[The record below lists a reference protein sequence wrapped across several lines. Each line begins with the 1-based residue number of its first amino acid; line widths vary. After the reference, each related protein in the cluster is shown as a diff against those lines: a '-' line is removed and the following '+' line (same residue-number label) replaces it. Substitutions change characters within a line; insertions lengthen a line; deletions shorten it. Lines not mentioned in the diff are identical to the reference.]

1 MLILEGNV
9 VKLDAAVCHLLHR
22 LLCRGQ
28 VGALVQ
34 HLHDTLGRGGG
45 HGDHDKGRA
54 QHHQCH
60 EDVHD
65 IAEQGVQ
72 LAGGNGT
79 VQHIFCAEPAQ
90 CDVAAVHCHQH
101 SGVIEAQAAFR
112 VDELL
117 VQTLAGGGV
126 FFVLKTLAHEAF
138 DHADGRDVLL
148 HRGVEV
154 IVVLEH
160 PVEDAEGGNHDG
172 SQNRHQKSHR
182 HHEHQR

>member
-1 MLILEGNV
+1 MLILEGDV
-9 VKLDAAVCHLLHR
+9 LELDAAVCHLLHR

-45 HGDHDKGRA
+45 HGDHDKGHA

-60 EDVHD
+60 EDVHN

-72 LAGGNGT
+72 LAGGDGT
-79 VQHIFCAEPAQ
+79 VQHILGTQPAQ
-90 CDVAAVHCHQH
+90 GNVAAVNGGEHG
-101 SGVIEAQAAFR
+101 GVIEAQAAFR